1 MKLYIIG
8 NGFDKA
14 HELECS
20 YWAFGDFIQEH
31 YPQYYSCLMAAFNND
46 SGIWG
51 DFETALPRCGSE
63 LENTGLNMMEERLGE
78 IDYTPTDDEGIRF
91 WLKEQYVFFRKLPI
105 ILREWVEYMCQKNV
119 SPTYR
124 PGVIDKDSL
133 FLNFNYTRTLEKYY
147 GIASDQI
154 CHIHGDVGNPEEIL
168 IMGHGSQ
175 KSIDYAL
182 KSLKSVEQDGAT
194 VAIAIYQC
202 VVDCL
207 ELLFKDTGNI
217 MKSHSEFFARLSD
230 VDEVIVIGSSL
241 SKADEPYFDMIERTT
256 SAHWT
261 FYYYNDD
268 STFKKFVESHR
279 IAADR
284 FSMVSDKEIKL

>member
-1 MKLYIIG
+1 MLIQKIGRCFNDRGKKMKLYIIG

-91 WLKEQYVFFRKLPI
+91 WLKEQYVFFRKLPV

-182 KSLKSVEQDGAT
+182 KSLSKN
-194 VAIAIYQC
+194 IYRY
-202 VVDCL
+202 
-207 ELLFKDTGNI
+207 EEIIYK
-217 MKSHSEFFARLSD
+217 
-230 VDEVIVIGSSL
+230 
-241 SKADEPYFDMIERTT
+241 YFDKNEILKIEFDT
-256 SAHWT
+256 SNT
-261 FYYYNDD
+261 QNDLIGDVYLNVYFNFNINNVSIDDITRLNKLSYN
-268 STFKKFVESHR
+268 
-279 IAADR
+279 I
-284 FSMVSDKEIKL
+284 